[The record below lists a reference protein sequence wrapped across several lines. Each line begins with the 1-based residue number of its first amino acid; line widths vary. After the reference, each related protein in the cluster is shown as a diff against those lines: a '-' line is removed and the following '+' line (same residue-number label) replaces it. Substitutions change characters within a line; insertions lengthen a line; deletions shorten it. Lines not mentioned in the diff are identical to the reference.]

1 MPSIRALT
9 NEAQSV
15 LAHTR
20 GDCDAAL
27 QHLHLARQLWS
38 SIEGR
43 VQVVRLRLR
52 IAKLQLERDDI
63 RGASAELHA
72 AQLITR
78 DLGSH
83 KLDANC
89 AELQREIGTRQSG
102 RAA

>member
-1 MPSIRALT
+1 
-9 NEAQSV
+9 EAQSV
-15 LAHTR
+15 LAHAR
-20 GDCDAAL
+20 GDYDAAL
-27 QHLHLARQLWS
+27 RHLHLARQLWS

-43 VQVVRLRLR
+43 VQIVRLRLR
-52 IAKLQLERDDI
+52 IARLQLERDDV

-83 KLDANC
+83 KLEAAC
-89 AELQREIGTRQSG
+89 AELQRAIGARQSG